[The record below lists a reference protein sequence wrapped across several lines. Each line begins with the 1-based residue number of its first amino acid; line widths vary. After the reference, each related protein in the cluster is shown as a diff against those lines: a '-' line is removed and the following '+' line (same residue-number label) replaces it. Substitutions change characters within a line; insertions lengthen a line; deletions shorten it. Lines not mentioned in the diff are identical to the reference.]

1 MSLLYIND
9 NGAKITTESN
19 RIKVH
24 YQDGMTKS
32 LPIESV
38 ESIILLGKSQITT
51 QCMEKCLQN
60 GIPIA
65 FFSKGGSY
73 FGRLMS
79 TGHINAQLQRKQASM
94 YDTSFALEL
103 SKRILEAKVHNQL
116 VVLRRYAKSTKTDIK
131 QEELQLT
138 NSQKK
143 IERGKDITQI
153 TGHEGLGARYY
164 FQGLSK
170 CINENFAFSGRN
182 RRPPLDPFNS
192 MISLG
197 YSILMNLLYEEIE
210 NHGLNPYFGFMHRD
224 AEKHPTLAS
233 DLIEEWRAVI
243 VDALAMGMINGAE
256 IQREEFYFDEESKGC
271 YIQRKGLQTYLKKME
286 RKLQTEIRYLQ
297 YVDYPV
303 SFRRAVALQVGKLVE
318 AIRRESAEVYE
329 PIRIR

>member
-1 MSLLYIND
+1 MSLLYINE